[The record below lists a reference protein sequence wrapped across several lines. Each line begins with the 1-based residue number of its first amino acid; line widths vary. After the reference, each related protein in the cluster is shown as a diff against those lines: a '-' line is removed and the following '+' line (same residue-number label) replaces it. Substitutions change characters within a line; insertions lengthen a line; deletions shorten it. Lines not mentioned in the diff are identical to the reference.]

1 MTRNVQGSEL
11 ILYNCIFFS
20 PMKLYSEKMELDMLM
35 DGRVIL
41 INKNIIQSFFQLSLK
56 TKWFVLIFKKFP
68 KKYLKI
74 NDFMY
79 FL

>member
-11 ILYNCIFFS
+11 ILYNCILFS
-20 PMKLYSEKMELDMLM
+20 PMKLYFEKMELDTLM

-56 TKWFVLIFKKFP
+56 TNGLIFKKVP
-68 KKYLKI
+68 
-74 NDFMY
+74 
-79 FL
+79 